1 MDKKL
6 LSYLIFCASFFVYYS
21 PNREKGERKGDR
33 DLITGYGLTLNRES
47 PPEDVAKFLIMALD
61 HADVGLLCKL
71 VAVEHESEELK
82 KILRVR
88 EGSVSF
94 KAEDVESLV
103 VAGWMA
109 TYAFFEKGQT
119 FVTEVKTIDGECIVM
134 ARGIKPTGEKTMEIR
149 MVKENGWWK
158 VMGGFREK

>member
-1 MDKKL
+1 MVKKFL
-6 LSYLIFCASFFVYYS
+6 NYLIIWVLIFIYCS
-21 PNREKGERKGDR
+21 PNREKGDGKGER
-33 DLITGYGLTLNRES
+33 DLIAGYGLTLTRES

-61 HADVGLLCKL
+61 HDDVGLLCKL

-82 KILRVR
+82 KNLRVR
-88 EGSVSF
+88 EGSVNF

-119 FVTEVKTIDGECIVM
+119 FVTKVKTIDGECIAM
-134 ARGIKPTGEKTMEIR
+134 ARGVKPTGEKTMEIR

-158 VMGGFREK
+158 VMGGLREK